1 MGDVPTER
9 LNSRST
15 TVQQD
20 WLAWL
25 PEAKESLFQA
35 VFDDLEVS
43 YTILSVALDDAFT
56 LCNQG
61 RFALAREQAVMFSGL
76 FDRLAGRL
84 RGTLRTLDEHGRQF
98 GTTAMVVP
106 LQVDLFRNDQAQ
118 TVARANY
125 LFSMVS
131 LRRPGRFFR
140 KVTALEELVVK
151 LQAQVHKI
159 TREIGNGATVSIPV
173 EWANLEMLHHDL
185 NTCFCET
192 TIIVKSFLCAM
203 PDAEL
208 LSFRTQVLS
217 LLAATVAVA
226 SGRPATFTTKIGTA
240 HQPEAAASP
249 ASEDLAPR
257 DLTDSS
263 ENARRRR
270 LNT

>member
-1 MGDVPTER
+1 VGDVPTER

-25 PEAKESLFQA
+25 PEAKDSLFQA

-61 RFALAREQAVMFSGL
+61 RLALAGEQALMFSGL

-84 RGTLRTLDEHGRQF
+84 RGALRTLGEHGRHF

-125 LFSMVS
+125 LFSM
-131 LRRPGRFFR
+131 
-140 KVTALEELVVK
+140 
-151 LQAQVHKI
+151 
-159 TREIGNGATVSIPV
+159 
-173 EWANLEMLHHDL
+173 
-185 NTCFCET
+185 
-192 TIIVKSFLCAM
+192 FLCVG
-203 PDAEL
+203 P
-208 LSFRTQVLS
+208 
-217 LLAATVAVA
+217 AV
-226 SGRPATFTTKIGTA
+226 FF
-240 HQPEAAASP
+240 
-249 ASEDLAPR
+249 
-257 DLTDSS
+257 
-263 ENARRRR
+263 ARWRRST
-270 LNT
+270 N